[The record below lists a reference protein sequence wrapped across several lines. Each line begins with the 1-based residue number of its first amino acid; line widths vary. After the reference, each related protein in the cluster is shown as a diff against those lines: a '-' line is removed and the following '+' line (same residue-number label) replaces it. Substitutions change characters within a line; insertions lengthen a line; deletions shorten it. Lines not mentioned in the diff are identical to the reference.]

1 MATVGSGKLATLC
14 YYFPI
19 SVFVMG
25 FPDFLCIGAR
35 KAGTTWLHMNL
46 AQHPQIWL
54 PPVKEVHYL
63 DHRPVGLFGRLFGR
77 ASYLRHARLHLRST
91 VGKLGKG
98 STFDDLRWA
107 ANFCLRRRSDDWYSS
122 IFPELEGP
130 LKGEVCPGYA
140 RLSLE
145 RIASLAQRKP
155 QLKVIYLIR
164 DPLECAWS
172 GAAAHFAKK
181 KGAHGLKNTRDEDI
195 ERYLVRENSVSH
207 LRYARNL
214 ANWKCHFPD
223 EQILTSFYDDLKSDP
238 ASVFT
243 RVLDFLGVD
252 ATEDSLPED
261 VKRMQGSSTAVGRRS
276 EIPERY
282 RHFLAELHTDSLVD
296 LNDMLPNEHTAQWLE
311 TARQARN
318 A

>member
-1 MATVGSGKLATLC
+1 
-14 YYFPI
+14 
-19 SVFVMG
+19 MG

-35 KAGTTWLHMNL
+35 KAGTTWLYKNL

-77 ASYLRHARLHLRST
+77 ASYLRNARQHLRET
-91 VGKLGKG
+91 AGKLGKG
-98 STFDDLRWA
+98 ATSDDLRWA
-107 ANFCLRRRSDDWYSS
+107 VNFCLRRRSDDWYSS
-122 IFPELEGP
+122 IFPELESR

-140 RLSLE
+140 RLSPE
-145 RIASLAQRKP
+145 RIALLAQRKP
-155 QLKVIYLIR
+155 QLKVIYLLR

-172 GAAAHFAKK
+172 GAAAHFSKK
-181 KGAHGLKNTRDEDI
+181 KGARGVKNSRDEDI
-195 ERYLVRENSVSH
+195 ERYLARENSVSH

-214 ANWKCHFPD
+214 VNWKRHFPD
-223 EQILTSFYDDLKSDP
+223 GQILTSFHDDLKSDS
-238 ASVFT
+238 ASVLG
-243 RVLDFLGVD
+243 RMLEFLGVD

-261 VKRMQGSSTAVGRRS
+261 VKRKRGSSENRGRG

-296 LNDMLPNEHTAQWLE
+296 LNDMLPNEHTAQWLDA
-311 TARQARN
+311 ARQAKN

>member
-1 MATVGSGKLATLC
+1 
-14 YYFPI
+14 
-19 SVFVMG
+19 MG

-77 ASYLRHARLHLRST
+77 AYYLRNARLHLRET
-91 VGKLGKG
+91 AGKLGKG
-98 STFDDLRWA
+98 ATSDDLRWA

-122 IFPELEGP
+122 IFPELEGH

-140 RLSLE
+140 RLTPE
-145 RIASLAQRKP
+145 RIALLAKRKP
-155 QLKVIYLIR
+155 QLKIIYLIR

-172 GAAAHFAKK
+172 GAASHFAKK
-181 KGAHGLKNTRDEDI
+181 KGARGLKNSRDADI
-195 ERYLVRENSVSH
+195 ERYLARENSVSH

-214 ANWKCHFPD
+214 ANWKRHFPD

-238 ASVFT
+238 ASVLG
-243 RVLDFLGVD
+243 RVLDLLGVD

-261 VKRMQGSSTAVGRRS
+261 VKRMRGSSSVAGRRG

-296 LNDMLPNEHTAQWLE
+296 LNDMLPNEHTAQWLDA
-311 TARQARN
+311 ARQARN